1 MAEILSYNNE
11 NDATI
16 FKMKELSWHARL
28 RIIKEFHNDY
38 PEHYI
43 GRNYIKLINPKKAVL
58 EISDNLITF
67 FPQLSAEIAELNK
80 KRIYKLI
87 AQRSEIY
94 ISNSIEKIELSTSRL
109 LGKDLRATVSLLYYS
124 FHNFTTGKMYQF
136 LSEKNGVDEYNVTF
150 NEVDHFTSQLFFNDI
165 FKKNFSLPIFITD
178 EINKENY
185 TNNLCTGRN
194 KNSAN
199 PFKIVPLVL
208 LNIDPS
214 ISGYL
219 NSYIN
224 YLYKELFGEKFST
237 DNIDTLE
244 NFINSSLKNRTK
256 DKAYKQ
262 ELEVKAS
269 IAFAYKSFIETTAMN
284 ERITWSFFIIALR
297 LYWLRQTADYDYD
310 FEIKTSTREISLLL
324 NAIQQYYKLCEF
336 TSFAK
341 KEEIIIDDIE
351 SKKNLQNPI
360 SQQSPINQHTVTIEK
375 TYFQSDIK
383 ELLNSENNSYLFMTA
398 LHLDSDFCYD
408 DIISSINF
416 THSIT
421 NRAEY
426 YIYELLDPLPVNVNV
441 KLDNDGRWTLWVN
454 KDSAKHQVLSE
465 NDLIV
470 VFDRFCDQIFNNYR
484 EYGNPKYI
492 PQLCVSYPKY
502 TIRAETHDSLK
513 IETIYKMSNSI
524 MDRNA
529 WIIKSLLS
537 DINEKFKLTIKFP
550 NLVID
555 QYKIYFRVNFGFES
569 TLLNLPFSMQIN
581 SEAFKGNSNTFIL
594 NFHVDID
601 DEKSPRHE
609 GFELMEIFKN
619 ISNLNENDLYNL
631 LTESDDLSKA
641 FDVAGVIEIEPNSL
655 NSYLKGDNHQLFYSF
670 TEYLNS
676 VSHTLIVNN
685 SFDASMKFLEI
696 CLSYD
701 KCDSFAYATKGLWYF
716 RNTDM
721 DVEICEQQGKYYYEM
736 ALDKVNTDHP
746 DSEIDLRQRYYYEL
760 ALFYFIRNVDYE
772 MYMKYYNDGVNLGEH
787 YSYNDLLLLNE
798 TFNQIAS
805 SKQTSTKKT
814 NKAP

>member
-11 NDATI
+11 NNATI

-38 PEHYI
+38 SEHYI
-43 GRNYIKLINPKKAVL
+43 GRNYIKLINPKKSVL

-109 LGKDLRATVSLLYYS
+109 LGKDLRATASLLYYS

-136 LSEKNGVDEYNVTF
+136 LSEKNSIDEYNVTF

-165 FKKNFSLPIFITD
+165 FKKQFNLSNFITD
-178 EINKENY
+178 EINQDNY

-194 KNSAN
+194 KHSAN

-208 LNIDPS
+208 LNIDQS
-214 ISGYL
+214 ISVYL
-219 NSYIN
+219 DSYIN

-237 DNIDTLE
+237 NNIDTLE

-269 IAFAYKSFIETTAMN
+269 IAFAYKSFIETNVKN
-284 ERITWSFFIIALR
+284 ERITWSFYIIALR

-310 FEIKTSTREISLLL
+310 FEVKTSTREISLLL

-336 TSFAK
+336 TTFAK
-341 KEEIIIDDIE
+341 KEVIIDDIE

-360 SQQSPINQHTVTIEK
+360 SQQSPINQQSISIEK

-383 ELLNSENNSYLFMTA
+383 ELMNSEINSYLCMTA

-408 DIISSINF
+408 EIVSSINF

-441 KLDNDGRWTLWVN
+441 KLDKDGRWTLWVN
-454 KDSAKHQVLSE
+454 KDSAKYQVLSE

-484 EYGNPKYI
+484 EYENPKYI
-492 PQLCVSYPKY
+492 PQLCVSYPNY

-529 WIIKSLLS
+529 WIIKTLLS
-537 DINEKFKLTIKFP
+537 DIKEKFKLTTQFP
-550 NLVID
+550 NIIIE
-555 QYKIYFRVNFGFES
+555 QYRIYFRVNFGLES
-569 TLLNLPFSMQIN
+569 TLLNLPLSIQIN
-581 SEAFKGNSNTFIL
+581 SEAFKGNSKTFIL
-594 NFHVDID
+594 NFHIDID

-609 GFELMEIFKN
+609 GIELLEVFKN
-619 ISNLNENDLYNL
+619 INNPTENELYNI
-631 LTESDDLSKA
+631 LTESDDISKA
-641 FDVAGVIEIEPNSL
+641 FYVAGVIEIKPTSL
-655 NSYLKGDNHQLFYSF
+655 NHYLKGDNHQLFYSF
-670 TEYLNS
+670 TQYLNL
-676 VSHTLIVNN
+676 VSHELIINN
-685 SFDASMKFLEI
+685 SFDASKKFLEI

-701 KCDSFAYATKGLWYF
+701 KCESFAYATMGLWYF

-721 DVEICEQQGKYYYEM
+721 DVEICEQQGKYYYEL
-736 ALDKVNTDHP
+736 ALDKVNTDHA
-746 DSEIDLRQRYYYEL
+746 DSEIDLKQRYYYEL
-760 ALFYFIRNVDYE
+760 ALFYFRRNINYE
-772 MYMKYYNDGVNLGEH
+772 MYTKYYNDGINLGKY
-787 YSYNDLLLLNE
+787 YSYTDLLVLNE
-798 TFNQIAS
+798 TFDQIAS
-805 SKQTSTKKT
+805 SKQTST
-814 NKAP
+814 NKIIKAT